1 MDLEP
6 SGERRRSLR
15 ASDADRERVVDLLR
29 QAHAE
34 GRLTAE
40 EFDERMGRA
49 FEARTYADL
58 DRLTTDL
65 PAPPRPPPARQPVP
79 SQRARESFLGH
90 LGSYLAVNLLLVGIW
105 AATGHGYFWPIW
117 PMLGWGFAVVSH
129 ALSAYLP
136 GDQRERDHRR
146 DRGRRR
152 R

>member
-34 GRLTAE
+34 GRLTVE

-65 PAPPRPPPARQPVP
+65 PAPPRPVP
-79 SQRARESFLGH
+79 SRPSLPSHRARESFLGH
-90 LGSYLAVNLLLVGIW
+90 LGSYLAVNLLLVAIW
-105 AATGHGYFWPIW
+105 AATGRGYFWPIW

-136 GDQRERDHRR
+136 GDQHHRDRRR
-146 DRGRRR
+146 DRHRRR